1 LVEQDQPALLL
12 LQIKLVPLFFLVKS
26 QNGQIVIRSYL
37 DVLQILLIRQ
47 KHLRSDM
54 VQKRS
59 FSFEQFD
66 DLRNVFEGKESF
78 CIFFDLRP
86 SLIKGLRVIR

>member
-1 LVEQDQPALLL
+1 LEFQPELGVGFEFSRIYSRKYFENLVEQDQPALLL

-26 QNGQIVIRSYL
+26 QNGQIVIRPYL

-66 DLRNVFEGKESF
+66 DL
-78 CIFFDLRP
+78 
-86 SLIKGLRVIR
+86 